1 MTQYF
6 NFVEAS
12 ENRWLLFPKHES
24 FGFPHITGSYGVL
37 AARFFGLSWPDWLRY
52 CEQNGAQLQGK
63 KNVYVVA
70 VWDKPNEKFLKEINQ
85 RMNEI
90 AKIINIK
97 ELKY

>member
-6 NFVEAS
+6 DFVEVS
-12 ENRWLLFPKHES
+12 ENRWMIFPKHEA

-37 AARFFGLSWPDWLRY
+37 TARFFGLSWTDWLKY
-52 CEQNGAQLQGK
+52 CVQNGAQLQGK
-63 KNVYVVA
+63 KSIYVLA
-70 VWDKPNEKFLKEINQ
+70 VWSSPNRSFLKEINQ